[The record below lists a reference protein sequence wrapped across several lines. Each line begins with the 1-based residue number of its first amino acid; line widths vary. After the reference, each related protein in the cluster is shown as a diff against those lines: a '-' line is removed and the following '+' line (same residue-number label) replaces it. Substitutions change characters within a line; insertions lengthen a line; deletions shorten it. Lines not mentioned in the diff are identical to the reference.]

1 VELLSLFLV
10 CFVALV
16 MSTALLLLFGHRVR
30 ITSPLLGVALVIA
43 LSILAGFIADEIWTV
58 DSDTVLAA
66 EIGLV
71 AVGVLIVCARRVWNP
86 IGQAFF
92 ATLVTAA
99 GTYLLFGVETTVSDG
114 LSLAARLASGL
125 LLLFELAA
133 LILSISFTFE
143 SCDTLCRTRH
153 SRRFPER
160 DPSHTPMVSIHLA
173 AYNEPPDMLI
183 QTIQSLERLE
193 YEPYEIVVIDNNTKD
208 PDVWQPVEDYC
219 RDRTGVKFVHVDP
232 WPGFK
237 SGALNL
243 ALREHTHPDAEVI
256 ALVDADYLVEPSWLS
271 ELVGYFADPGVA
283 FVQSPQD
290 YREYEGD
297 AYLQACYDAYK
308 YFFVTTMPSRNERNS
323 IIFAGTMG
331 LLRRSVLEE
340 VGGWDEWCITEDAE
354 LSLRMLR
361 AGYEGMFVG
370 TSYGCGIMP
379 LTFPALKSQRF
390 RWCFGGMQI
399 LRMHWNDLKP
409 WGRSRENHLTL
420 AQKIDYL
427 LGSFQWMNDL
437 VYFGFTIVLI
447 TSAIILVN
455 DGPLGLRPLY
465 GAAVLLPSALV
476 VSGVVRAL
484 WAVRIQ
490 TRISWK
496 RAFLAFL
503 NWLSLSW
510 TVAIACVQGL
520 TRRKGVFL
528 RTPKTDDRHH
538 LSAALWSAHT
548 ETFWAAVLLTLA
560 ALALVNGQATPFVL
574 VLLVWQ
580 ASVYASAP
588 FMAWLSQHTV
598 LSEQLERRRATEWL
612 RERPAVAA
620 ASVGALGGAAVA
632 GALALIIGFGGTNP
646 GNPPNPFQ
654 TAESSSE
661 QPGGEDHGSPTTT
674 APAAPSTTRPSST
687 TTGPSTTVP
696 RTTTPPS
703 TAPPSTS
710 PPTTAAPPTAPPST

>member
-1 VELLSLFLV
+1 
-10 CFVALV
+10 
-16 MSTALLLLFGHRVR
+16 VR
-30 ITSPLLGVALVIA
+30 ITSPLLGVGLVVA
-43 LSILAGFIADEIWTV
+43 LSVVAGLVTEEIWTV
-58 DSDTVLAA
+58 DGDTVLAA
-66 EIGLV
+66 QIGLV
-71 AVGVLIVCARRVWNP
+71 AVGLLIVAARRVWNP

-92 ATLVTAA
+92 ATLIAAA
-99 GTYLLFGVETTVSDG
+99 GAYLLFGVETTLSGG
-114 LSLAARLASGL
+114 LSTSARLASAL
-125 LLLFELAA
+125 LLVFELIA
-133 LILSISFTFE
+133 LVLSISFTFE

-160 DPSHTPMVSIHLA
+160 DPSYRPMVSIHLA

-183 QTIQSLERLE
+183 QTIQSLEGIQ
-193 YEPYEIVVIDNNTKD
+193 YERFEIVVIDNNTKD
-208 PDVWQPVEDYC
+208 PEVWQPVEEYC
-219 RDRTGVKFVHVDP
+219 RGRDKVKFVHVDP

-243 ALREHTHPDAEVI
+243 VLREHTHPDAEIV
-256 ALVDADYLVEPSWLS
+256 ALVDADYIVDPEWLGA
-271 ELVGYFADPGVA
+271 LVGYFGDPSVA
-283 FVQSPQD
+283 FVQCPQD

-354 LSLRMLR
+354 LSLRMLK
-361 AGYEGMFVG
+361 AGYQGMFVP
-370 TSYGCGIMP
+370 TSYGHGIMP

-399 LRMHWNDLKP
+399 LRMHWRDLAP
-409 WGRSRENHLTL
+409 WRRDRDNHLTL
-420 AQKIDYL
+420 PQKIDYL
-427 LGSFQWMNDL
+427 LGSIQWMNDL
-437 VYFGFTIVLI
+437 VYFAFTVVIA
-447 TSAIILVN
+447 TSAIILIN

-484 WAVRIQ
+484 WAVRIR
-490 TRISWK
+490 TGISWK
-496 RAFLAFL
+496 RSFLAFV

-520 TRRKGVFL
+520 TRSKGVFL

-548 ETFWAAVLLTLA
+548 ETFWAIMLWTLGV
-560 ALALVNGQATPFVL
+560 LALVNQEATPFVL
-574 VLLVWQ
+574 ALLAWQ
-580 ASVYASAP
+580 GSVYASAP
-588 FMAWLSQHTV
+588 FMAWLNQHTV

-612 RERPAVAA
+612 RERSTVTAV
-620 ASVGALGGAAVA
+620 SVGALGGAAVA
-632 GALALIIGFGGTNP
+632 GAIALIIGVGGTNP

-654 TAESSSE
+654 TPAAEASTE
-661 QPGGEDHGSPTTT
+661 EPGAEPGAPSDSTTTTT
-674 APAAPSTTRPSST
+674 APDSST
-687 TTGPSTTVP
+687 TTTAPPRTTRPPTTAAPTTAPPTSPPTTSPPPSSPPSTTA
-696 RTTTPPS
+696 S
-703 TAPPSTS
+703 TAPPST
-710 PPTTAAPPTAPPST
+710 

>member
-1 VELLSLFLV
+1 VQLLTLFLV

-16 MSTALLLLFGHRVR
+16 MATVLLLTIGHRVR
-30 ITSPLLGVALVIA
+30 ITSPLLGLVLVVAI
-43 LSILAGFIADEIWTV
+43 SFLAGLIADEIWTV
-58 DSDTVLAA
+58 DNDTVLAA
-66 EIGLV
+66 QIGLV
-71 AVGVLIVCARRVWNP
+71 AVGLLIVAARRVWNP

-92 ATLVTAA
+92 AMLIAA
-99 GTYLLFGVETTVSDG
+99 AATYLLFGVETTLSEG
-114 LSLAARLASGL
+114 LSPAARLASGL
-125 LLLFELAA
+125 LLVFELIA
-133 LILSISFTFE
+133 LALSISFTFE

-153 SRRFPER
+153 SRRFPEP
-160 DPSHTPMVSIHLA
+160 DPSYTPMVSIHLA

-183 QTIQSLERLE
+183 QTIQSLEALDYPR
-193 YEPYEIVVIDNNTKD
+193 YEVVVIDNNTKD
-208 PDVWQPVEDYC
+208 PEVWQPVEDYC
-219 RDRTGVKFVHVDP
+219 RDRPGVTFVHVDP
-232 WPGFK
+232 WPGYK

-243 ALREHTHPDAEVI
+243 VLREHTHPDAEVI
-256 ALVDADYLVEPSWLS
+256 ALVDADYLVEPNWLS
-271 ELVGYFADPGVA
+271 ELAGYFADPAVA

-331 LLRRSVLEE
+331 LLRRSVVEE

-354 LSLRMLR
+354 LSLRILK

-370 TSYGCGIMP
+370 KSYGHGVMP

-399 LRMHWNDLKP
+399 LRMHWRDLVP
-409 WGRSRENHLTL
+409 WRRSRDNHLTIP
-420 AQKIDYL
+420 QKIDYT
-427 LGSFQWMNDL
+427 LGSVQWMNDL
-437 VYFGFTIVLI
+437 VYFAFTIVLI
-447 TSAIILVN
+447 MSAIILVN

-476 VSGVVRAL
+476 VSGVIRAL
-484 WAVRIQ
+484 WAVRVR
-490 TRISWK
+490 TGISGK
-496 RAFLAFL
+496 RAFLAFV

-520 TRRKGVFL
+520 TRKKGVFL

-548 ETFWAAVLLTLA
+548 ETFWAAVLVTLA
-560 ALALVNGQATPFVL
+560 VLALVNDAATPFVL
-574 VLLVWQ
+574 VLLAWQ

-588 FMAWLSQHTV
+588 FMAWLNQHTV

-612 RERPAVAA
+612 RERSTVAA
-620 ASVGALGGAAVA
+620 VSAGALGGVAVA
-632 GALALIIGFGGTNP
+632 GAVALIIGFGGTNP

-654 TAESSSE
+654 TADAE
-661 QPGGEDHGSPTTT
+661 QPAQDHGSPTTT
-674 APAAPSTTRPSST
+674 APGTPSTTTPGST
-687 TTGPSTTVP
+687 TTKPKP
-696 RTTTPPS
+696 APTTT
-703 TAPPSTS
+703 A
-710 PPTTAAPPTAPPST
+710 PPTTAAPTTSPPTAAPPTTSAPPST